1 MEYSIIVEIIVWS
14 LIIYRISS
22 DIADMDGPF
31 AIFSS
36 IRQFMWDR
44 PKMPLWIA
52 TGMECVVCISFWFT
66 CIIVVITMR
75 YELFACAGIIRLISD
90 WRSKGL

>member
-1 MEYSIIVEIIVWS
+1 MELSIIVEIVVWS

-36 IRQFMWDR
+36 IRQFMWNHQKI
-44 PKMPLWIA
+44 PMWIA
-52 TGMECVVCISFWFT
+52 TGMECVVCISFWIT

-75 YELFACAGIIRLISD
+75 YELFACAGVIRLISD
-90 WRSKGL
+90 WRNKGS